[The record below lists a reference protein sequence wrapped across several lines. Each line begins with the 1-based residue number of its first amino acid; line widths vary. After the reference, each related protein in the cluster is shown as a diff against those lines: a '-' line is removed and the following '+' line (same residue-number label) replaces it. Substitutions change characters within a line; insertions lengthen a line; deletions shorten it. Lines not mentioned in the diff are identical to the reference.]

1 MTSTAGA
8 FSTLTVELTD
18 GIGRLTLNQPDQLNP
33 LGSNTLAEIAVEVL
47 APITARMSGFMADP
61 AEIDLI
67 LGRGAERAR
76 AIAEPIVERTKDIM
90 GMIRSR

>member
-33 LGSNTLAEIAVEVL
+33 LGSNTLAEIAQH
-47 APITARMSGFMADP
+47 
-61 AEIDLI
+61 
-67 LGRGAERAR
+67 AERCRSLLSAPPAR
-76 AIAEPIVERTKDIM
+76 RKA
-90 GMIRSR
+90 